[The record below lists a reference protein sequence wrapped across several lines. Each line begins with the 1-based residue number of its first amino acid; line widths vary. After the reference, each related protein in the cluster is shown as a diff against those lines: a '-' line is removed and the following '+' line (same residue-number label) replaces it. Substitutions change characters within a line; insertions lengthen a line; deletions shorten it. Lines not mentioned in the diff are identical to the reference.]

1 MSTCHINTAI
11 IHDLEPLMLIGE
23 GQYNLNAL
31 TESKA
36 TNSFLGLTE
45 EDRKCQNVE
54 PLFNCTTRQY
64 MDTLMQECGCI
75 PFNIRLSDEVKKSN

>member
-1 MSTCHINTAI
+1 M
-11 IHDLEPLMLIGE
+11 
-23 GQYNLNAL
+23 NAL

-75 PFNIRLSDEVKKSN
+75 PFNIRLSDEVKKENKYIFLITLFPVSSLHCSQG